1 MVRADRHGGRV
12 ISLEEH
18 RDRILTAA
26 APLAPRE
33 HTLENARGLVL
44 ASPIS
49 TRWPVPLFDNSAM
62 DGYAVRAAE
71 AVQGAVLRIV
81 ADVPAGSGEDP
92 RFGEGEA
99 VRIMTGAAV
108 PTDADAIVPVE
119 HTDLGLFTGA
129 VPPETITIT
138 RAPAATAHIRRRG
151 EDAAAGTVVVDAG
164 AVLGPWQLAAI
175 ASAGHDHVFAH
186 PAPRAAVI
194 STGSELVRPGTEP
207 QRGQIPESNGHLLAA
222 ALQDAGADVVRITT
236 VPDDETALRAELAA
250 IDADLVVLSG
260 GASVGAFD
268 VVKAVLD
275 AAGPGRGPV
284 RFDAVA
290 MQPGKPQGFGIADDG
305 TLLFCLPGNPVSVAV
320 SFEMFVRP
328 AVRALA
334 GRSDGRRPH
343 VTLTAGTSWR
353 CPPGRAQVLPVV
365 IEGDRVIPAS
375 AGGSGSHLVTSLAHA
390 TDFAI
395 IPADTE
401 RVETG
406 DLVDVM
412 LVATERTIP

>member
-1 MVRADRHGGRV
+1 M
-12 ISLEEH
+12 IPIEEH
-18 RDRILTAA
+18 RSRILAVAT
-26 APLAPRE
+26 PLPPRA
-33 HTLENARGLVL
+33 HALLSANGLVL
-44 ASPIS
+44 ADAVS

-62 DGYAVRAAE
+62 DGYAVRTAD
-71 AVQGAVLRIV
+71 AVEGARLRVV
-81 ADVPAGSGEDP
+81 ADVPAGSADDP
-92 RFGEGEA
+92 RFGRGEA

-119 HTDLGLFTGA
+119 HTDLGVVTGA
-129 VPPETITIT
+129 VPPEHITIT
-138 RAPAATAHIRRRG
+138 RAPREAAHIRRRG

-164 AVLGPWQLAAI
+164 TALGPWQLATI
-175 ASAGHDHVFAH
+175 ASAGHDRVRAH

-194 STGSELVRPGTEP
+194 STGSELVPAGAEP
-207 QRGQIPESNGHLLAA
+207 RRGQIPESNSLLIAA
-222 ALQDAGADVVRITT
+222 ALQDAGAVVVHVGT
-236 VPDDETALRAELAA
+236 VPDDEAALRSELAA
-250 IDADLVVLSG
+250 VDADLVVLSG

-275 AAGPGRGPV
+275 IAGPGRGTV

-290 MQPGKPQGFGIADDG
+290 MQPGKPQGFGVAPDG

-328 AVRALA
+328 AVRSMA
-334 GRSDGRRPH
+334 GRQDLDRPR
-343 VTLTAGTSWR
+343 TSATVGQGWR
-353 CPPGRAQVLPVV
+353 CPPGRVQVLPVV
-365 IEGDRVIPAS
+365 FRDGRVVPAS
-375 AGGSGSHLVTSLAHA
+375 AGGSGSHLVASLAQA

-395 IPADTE
+395 VPAETE

-412 LVATERTIP
+412 LVATEREIS